1 MCYGKVNPRI
11 KTVMENRPFL
21 SLVHKY
27 FQTVEPTLFCLRI
40 FNLIVRVY

>member
-1 MCYGKVNPRI
+1 MCYGKVNPCM
-11 KTVMENRPFL
+11 KTVMENRPLL

-27 FQTVEPTLFCLRI
+27 FQIVAPTLFCLGI